1 MFLVVLL
8 LLLLLLLLSVGWFT
22 QKAFSLPSKIDVT
35 YFFYGIHVD
44 KIETIKPQGKK
55 VLTNILGLINCAMI
69 FIRIKFQNRPFC
81 LFVLLLLFPT
91 APPSLLSACLGKM
104 FL

>member
-44 KIETIKPQGKK
+44 KIETIKPQGEKSADK
-55 VLTNILGLINCAMI
+55 YFGLN
-69 FIRIKFQNRPFC
+69 
-81 LFVLLLLFPT
+81 
-91 APPSLLSACLGKM
+91 
-104 FL
+104 